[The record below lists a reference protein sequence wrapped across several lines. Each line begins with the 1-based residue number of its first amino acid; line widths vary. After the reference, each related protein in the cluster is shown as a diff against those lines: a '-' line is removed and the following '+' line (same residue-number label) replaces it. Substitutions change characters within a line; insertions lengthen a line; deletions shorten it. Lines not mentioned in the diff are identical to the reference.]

1 MVKLPYTNY
10 NNYTPAA
17 VGSLF
22 RASSGLTQKSTSSWM
37 MFLMALARWEG
48 PSEMGREERRRVS
61 SKRGLGLQQ
70 ALK

>member
-1 MVKLPYTNY
+1 
-10 NNYTPAA
+10 
-17 VGSLF
+17 
-22 RASSGLTQKSTSSWM
+22 M
-37 MFLMALARWEG
+37 MFLMASARWEG